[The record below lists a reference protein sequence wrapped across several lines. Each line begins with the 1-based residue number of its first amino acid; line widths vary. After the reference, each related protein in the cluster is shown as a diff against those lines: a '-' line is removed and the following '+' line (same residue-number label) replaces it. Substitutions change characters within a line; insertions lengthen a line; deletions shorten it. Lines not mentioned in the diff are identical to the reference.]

1 MEKSIIIAG
10 AGMGG
15 LAAGVYGRLNGYHT
29 TIFEQHSVPGG
40 QCASWKRHGYTFDG
54 CIHHLFGTDPSSKL
68 YTLWRELGAMP
79 RELARTS
86 ECVSVASPDG
96 KLFKGTLRRRHTWLP
111 FRPREGVQPQRHDV
125 RQGVLDPSGALELLH
140 GRDLGHQHRSLVRQC
155 PVREESRPGLVQGRR
170 QEVRDRLTQDGR

>member
-96 KLFKGTLRRRHTWLP
+96 KLFND
-111 FRPREGVQPQRHDV
+111 FYDV
-125 RQGVLDPSGALELLH
+125 DRLASHLKELSPAD
-140 GRDLGHQHRSLVRQC
+140 RDLIDSYTGAISRFARVDFAGEAMMGSKAGLAPEPCSPMPC
-155 PVREESRPGLVQGRR
+155 PGGKSSGPCARPTARGS
-170 QEVRDRLTQDGR
+170 